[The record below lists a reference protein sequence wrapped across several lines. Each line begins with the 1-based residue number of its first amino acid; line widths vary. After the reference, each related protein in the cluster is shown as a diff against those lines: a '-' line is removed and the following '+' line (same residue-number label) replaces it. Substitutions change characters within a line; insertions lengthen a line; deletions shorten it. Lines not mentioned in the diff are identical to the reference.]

1 MATNLGIDEKLLAE
15 AHQLGGHKSKKATVN
30 EALEEYIKY
39 RKRLKSLELIGKIE
53 FDPKY
58 DCKARRRRS
67 SL

>member
-30 EALEEYIKY
+30 AALEEYIKY

-53 FDPKY
+53 FDPKFDY
-58 DCKARRRRS
+58 KKARRRK
-67 SL
+67 